1 MTEVKNQ
8 RLNVTG
14 SLHVIIDEVSSNING
29 TGDVINLELS
39 LVDKVLTNWGR
50 KLPQEAK
57 KLNAIGEIFRNT
69 GLTIRILNKNRPV
82 MVVGK
87 QARPGLLNK
96 MFKSTNIQ
104 WKPTMALLKFALKH
118 KKQHRF

>member
-39 LVDKVLTNWGR
+39 LVDKDLTNWGR
-50 KLPQEAK
+50 KLPQEANN
-57 KLNAIGEIFRNT
+57 LNAIGEIFRNT
-69 GLTIRILNKNRPV
+69 GLTIRILNKIIRTI
-82 MVVGK
+82 G
-87 QARPGLLNK
+87 
-96 MFKSTNIQ
+96 
-104 WKPTMALLKFALKH
+104 
-118 KKQHRF
+118 

>member
-14 SLHVIIDEVSSNING
+14 SLHVFIDEVSSNING

-50 KLPQEAK
+50 KLPQEANN
-57 KLNAIGEIFRNT
+57 LNAIGEIFRNT

-87 QARPGLLNK
+87 QARP
-96 MFKSTNIQ
+96 
-104 WKPTMALLKFALKH
+104 
-118 KKQHRF
+118 